1 MKFKRNNFDEIHNQ
15 YVLIT
20 FQKFL
25 FQCHS
30 NFLNYIIFTILYFN
44 GIRNCIIQCD
54 SKIFNFNAIFDHCFQ
69 YNTKN
74 KIQ

>member
-20 FQKFL
+20 FKKFL
-25 FQCHS
+25 FKCHS

-44 GIRNCIIQCD
+44 GI
-54 SKIFNFNAIFDHCFQ
+54 
-69 YNTKN
+69 
-74 KIQ
+74 